1 MPPAIAAPF
10 APAREI
16 AAIAILTF
24 WFVAFMDASQNC
36 ALSYGLKAPP
46 AERRERATSA
56 TRVDQKRSPS
66 ACGRA
71 GARRRADLVGKG
83 DKLLGEELS
92 IAFGFV
98 GQ

>member
-36 ALSYGLKAPP
+36 ASSLK
-46 AERRERATSA
+46 
-56 TRVDQKRSPS
+56 
-66 ACGRA
+66 
-71 GARRRADLVGKG
+71 
-83 DKLLGEELS
+83 
-92 IAFGFV
+92 
-98 GQ
+98 